1 MAFAWFVLGPRAH
14 RGDQHR
20 SDLLDRRGGAVTG
33 LVDPRLAFL
42 ARAGARFILVETGE
56 MDLDEADDDLIW
68 SVCDCQRW
76 PLAEQWERTHP
87 PRELS
92 GWRR

>member
-1 MAFAWFVLGPRAH
+1 M
-14 RGDQHR
+14 
-20 SDLLDRRGGAVTG
+20 TG
-33 LVDPRLAFL
+33 LVDPRRAFL
-42 ARAGARFILVETGE
+42 ARASARFILVETGE
-56 MDLDEADDDLIW
+56 MDLDEAYYDLIE

-87 PRELS
+87 PRKYR